1 MKKIFLPIFILTW
14 TLVLTGL
21 WIIQPSN
28 STSSVLEY
36 IFVGVICLFF
46 LLGGFFG
53 YARMKRKK
61 QGLPEE
67 DELSRKIAQKS
78 AAISFY
84 LSVVLWLTLIFIQS
98 HFLID
103 IKWLLSSGMIGMA
116 IIFFISWLIINNQGI
131 DEK

>member
-1 MKKIFLPIFILTW
+1 MKRIFLPIFILTW

-36 IFVGVICLFF
+36 IFVGVIFLFF
-46 LLGGFFG
+46 LLGGYLG
-53 YARMKRKK
+53 YGRMKRTK

-84 LSVVLWLTLIFIQS
+84 LSVGLWLTLIFIQS

-116 IIFFISWLIINNQGI
+116 IFFFISWLIINNQGI
-131 DEK
+131 NEK

>member
-21 WIIQPSN
+21 WIIQPTN

-36 IFVGVICLFF
+36 IFVGVIFLFF
-46 LLGGFFG
+46 LLGSFFG

-98 HFLID
+98 HFFID

-116 IIFFISWLIINNQGI
+116 IIFVISWLIINNQGI

>member
-1 MKKIFLPIFILTW
+1 MKKVFLPIFILTW
-14 TLVLTGL
+14 TLVLSGL

-36 IFVGVICLFF
+36 IFVGIIFLFF
-46 LLGGFFG
+46 LLGGYFG
-53 YARMKRKK
+53 YGRMKRKNK
-61 QGLPEE
+61 GLPEE
-67 DELSRKIAQKS
+67 DELSIKIAQKS

-84 LSVVLWLTLIFIQS
+84 LSLVLWLALIFIQS
-98 HFLID
+98 HFTYD

-116 IIFFISWLIINNQGI
+116 IIFVISWLIINKQGI

>member
-36 IFVGVICLFF
+36 IFVGVIFLFF
-46 LLGGFFG
+46 LLGGYFG
-53 YARMKRKK
+53 YGRMKRKK
-61 QGLPEE
+61 HGLPEE
-67 DELSRKIAQKS
+67 DELSKKIAQKS

-84 LSVVLWLTLIFIQS
+84 FSLVLWLALIFIQS
-98 HFLID
+98 HFFID

-116 IIFFISWLIINNQGI
+116 IIFVISWLIINNQGI
-131 DEK
+131 DEE

>member
-1 MKKIFLPIFILTW
+1 MKKVFLPIFILTW

-36 IFVGVICLFF
+36 IFVGVIFLFF
-46 LLGGFFG
+46 LLGGYLG
-53 YARMKRKK
+53 YGRIKRKK

-67 DELSRKIAQKS
+67 DELSIKIAQKS

-84 LSVVLWLTLIFIQS
+84 LSLVLWLALIFIQS
-98 HFLID
+98 HFTID

-116 IIFFISWLIINNQGI
+116 IIFVISWLIINNQGI